1 MKVVR
6 IFVNNNDSIKNVEI
20 QEKELRCLNENIGA
34 NLQFEN
40 ISTEFDET
48 SSTIEQRFKN
58 LIEKLEDNC
67 EIILDMTY
75 GSKTLVPVLFYVLG
89 FAEKFFD
96 ADIKKILYDK
106 ARFVKRTVE
115 VDGKIIEARVPDPDT
130 CEIFDIT
137 SLFYLNSL
145 ASVMEA
151 PDSKTAMERLNK
163 FLSL

>member
-1 MKVVR
+1 MR
-6 IFVNNNDSIKNVEI
+6 Y
-20 QEKELRCLNENIGA
+20 LNENIGA
-34 NLQFEN
+34 NLKFEDV
-40 ISTEFDET
+40 STEFDET

-96 ADIKKILYDK
+96 ADIKNILYDK
-106 ARFVKRTVE
+106 AKFEKRKLE
-115 VDGKIIEARVPDPDT
+115 VDGKMIETSTPNPDS

-145 ASVMEA
+145 TSVMEA
-151 PDSKTAMERLNK
+151 PDSKTATERLDRFFK
-163 FLSL
+163 L